1 MGVALTEWVELLR
14 DEYLAEFVASGGA
27 AVKLAVAPPDRAPET
42 LDAVAAAAE
51 DQGYRVVQVDSAQTR
66 VHMIDRLF
74 HAVARQIDW
83 DALTDRYLRALLRD
97 QGIQV
102 EEGRA
107 LREMDAIADANGRL
121 KPDLL
126 AEINRLITN
135 RVLEDFSLSR
145 EFRTAVAMLCWG
157 QINPQNVSPTDAEII
172 KQWLVGEKC
181 SLAALKRMQIY
192 QRISRQ
198 NARMLLL
205 SLAVWLH
212 EVGGPGLVLLL
223 DLNAVVTDFAV
234 GVNPVRYTR
243 TTVLDTY
250 EVLRQ
255 FIDETDEMEYMM
267 VVAVAGPGLV
277 DDPRRGV
284 DNYTALKL
292 RTSDEVRDRDRPN
305 PLNAM
310 VRLDVAPWEG
320 ERACYERV

>member
-1 MGVALTEWVELLR
+1 MGVALTEWVGLLR

-42 LDAVAAAAE
+42 LDAVARAAE
-51 DQGYRVVQVDSAQTR
+51 SHGYVVAQVDAAQTR

-83 DALTDRYLRALLRD
+83 DAVTDRFLRALFRD
-97 QGIQV
+97 QGILV
-102 EEGRA
+102 EAGRA
-107 LREMDAIADANGRL
+107 LHETDAIADANGRL

-135 RVLEDFSLSR
+135 RLLEDYTLSR

-157 QINPQNVSPTDAEII
+157 QINPQNVSPSDAEII

-181 SLAALKRMQIY
+181 SLSALKRMQIF
-192 QRISRQ
+192 QRIARH
-198 NARMLLL
+198 NARLMLS
-205 SLAVWLH
+205 SLARWLH
-212 EVGGPGLVLLL
+212 QVGDAGLVLLL
-223 DLNAVVTDFAV
+223 DLNAVVATAPSLDN
-234 GVNPVRYTR
+234 GLRYTR
-243 TTVLDTY
+243 NAVLDAY

-255 FIDETDEMEYMM
+255 FIDEIDEMTHVMI
-267 VVAVAGPGLV
+267 VGVAGPGLL
-277 DDPRRGV
+277 DDPRRSV

-292 RTSDEVRDRDRPN
+292 RIADEVRDRSRAN

-310 VRLDVAPWEG
+310 VRLD
-320 ERACYERV
+320 

>member
-1 MGVALTEWVELLR
+1 MGVPLAEWIGLLR
-14 DEYLAEFVASGGA
+14 KEYLAEFIASGGA
-27 AVKLAVAPPDRAPET
+27 AVKLAVVPPDQAARV
-42 LDAVAAAAE
+42 LDAVGDAAE
-51 DQGYRVVQVDSAQTR
+51 TAGYRIARVDSAQTR
-66 VHMIDRLF
+66 VHMIDRVF
-74 HAVARQIDW
+74 FEVARQVDW
-83 DALTDRYLRALLRD
+83 DALADRYLRKLLREN
-97 QGIQV
+97 GIQAPD
-102 EEGRA
+102 G
-107 LREMDAIADANGRL
+107 LPLQEMDAIAEANGRF
-121 KPDLL
+121 KPDLIG
-126 AEINRLITN
+126 EINRLITH
-135 RVLEDFSLSR
+135 RVMENYVLAK
-145 EFRTAVAMLCWG
+145 EFRTALAMLCWG
-157 QINPQNVSPTDAEII
+157 WINPQNVSPTDAEMI
-172 KQWLVGEKC
+172 KQWLVGEKP

-192 QRISRQ
+192 QRIGRQ

-212 EVGGPGLVLLL
+212 EVGEAGLVLLL

-277 DDPRRGV
+277 DDPRRSV

-320 ERACYERV
+320 ERPCYERV

>member
-1 MGVALTEWVELLR
+1 MGVALTEWVGLLR

-42 LDAVAAAAE
+42 LDAVARAAE
-51 DQGYRVVQVDSAQTR
+51 SHGYVVAQVDAAQTR

-83 DALTDRYLRALLRD
+83 DAVTDRFLRALFRD
-97 QGIQV
+97 QGILV
-102 EEGRA
+102 EAGRA
-107 LREMDAIADANGRL
+107 LHETDAIADANGRL

-135 RVLEDFSLSR
+135 RLLEDYTLSR

-157 QINPQNVSPTDAEII
+157 QINPQNVSPSDAEII

-181 SLAALKRMQIY
+181 SLSALKRMQIF
-192 QRISRQ
+192 QRIARH
-198 NARMLLL
+198 NARLMLS
-205 SLAVWLH
+205 SLARWLH
-212 EVGGPGLVLLL
+212 QVGDAGLVLLL
-223 DLNAVVTDFAV
+223 DLNAVVATSPSLDN
-234 GVNPVRYTR
+234 GLRYTR
-243 TTVLDTY
+243 NAVLDAY

-255 FIDETDEMEYMM
+255 FIDEIDEMTHVMI
-267 VVAVAGPGLV
+267 VGVAGPGLL
-277 DDPRRGV
+277 DDPRRSV

-292 RTSDEVRDRDRPN
+292 RIADEVRDRSRAN

-310 VRLDVAPWEG
+310 VRLD
-320 ERACYERV
+320 

>member
-1 MGVALTEWVELLR
+1 VGLLR

-42 LDAVAAAAE
+42 LDAVARAAE
-51 DQGYRVVQVDSAQTR
+51 SYGYVVAQVDAAQTR
-66 VHMIDRLF
+66 IHMIDRLF

-83 DALTDRYLRALLRD
+83 DAVTDRYLRVLLRD

-102 EEGRA
+102 EAGRA
-107 LREMDAIADANGRL
+107 LHETDAIADANGRL

-135 RVLEDFSLSR
+135 RLLEDYTLSR

-157 QINPQNVSPTDAEII
+157 QINPQNVSPSDAEII

-181 SLAALKRMQIY
+181 SLSALKRMQIF
-192 QRISRQ
+192 QRIARH
-198 NARMLLL
+198 NARLMLS
-205 SLAVWLH
+205 SLARWLH
-212 EVGGPGLVLLL
+212 QVGDAGLVLLL
-223 DLNAVVTDFAV
+223 DLNAVVATSPSLDN
-234 GVNPVRYTR
+234 GLRYTR
-243 TTVLDTY
+243 NAVLDAY

-255 FIDETDEMEYMM
+255 FIDEIDEMTHVMI
-267 VVAVAGPGLV
+267 VGVAGPGLL
-277 DDPRRGV
+277 DDPRRSV

-292 RTSDEVRDRDRPN
+292 RIADEVRDRSRAN

-310 VRLDVAPWEG
+310 VRLD
-320 ERACYERV
+320 

>member
-1 MGVALTEWVELLR
+1 MGVALTEWVGLLR

-42 LDAVAAAAE
+42 LDAVARAAE
-51 DQGYRVVQVDSAQTR
+51 SSGYVVAQVDAAQTR
-66 VHMIDRLF
+66 IHMIDRLF

-83 DALTDRYLRALLRD
+83 DAVTDRYLRALFRD

-102 EEGRA
+102 EAGRA
-107 LREMDAIADANGRL
+107 LHETDAIADANGRL

-135 RVLEDFSLSR
+135 RLLEDYTLSR

-157 QINPQNVSPTDAEII
+157 QINPQNVSPSDAEII

-181 SLAALKRMQIY
+181 SLSALKRMQIF
-192 QRISRQ
+192 QRIARH
-198 NARMLLL
+198 NARLMLS
-205 SLAVWLH
+205 SLARWLH
-212 EVGGPGLVLLL
+212 QTGDAGLVLLL
-223 DLNAVVTDFAV
+223 DLNAVVATSPSLDN
-234 GVNPVRYTR
+234 GLRYTR
-243 TTVLDTY
+243 NAVLDAY

-255 FIDETDEMEYMM
+255 FIDEIDEMTHVMI
-267 VVAVAGPGLV
+267 VGVAGPGLL
-277 DDPRRGV
+277 DDPRRSV

-292 RTSDEVRDRDRPN
+292 RIADEVRDRSRAN

-310 VRLDVAPWEG
+310 VRLD
-320 ERACYERV
+320 